1 MRSHSSTELPPAVKK
16 ALKKLGSDINEARR
30 RRGIS
35 TLAMAKNAMISRP
48 LLSRVERGDATVA
61 LGGYASVLFVL
72 GMTERV
78 AEIADIA
85 HDPLARELDRKYLPK
100 RIHSP
105 RKQRRR
111 KLGS

>member
-1 MRSHSSTELPPAVKK
+1 MRSRSSTQLPPPVKK

-35 TLAMAKNAMISRP
+35 TLVMAEEAKISRP
-48 LLSRVERGDATVA
+48 MLSRVERGDATVA

-78 AEIADIA
+78 AEIADVT
-85 HDPLARELDRKYLPK
+85 HDRVGLEMGRKALPK

-105 RKQRRR
+105 RPKRGRKQ
-111 KLGS
+111 GS

>member
-1 MRSHSSTELPPAVKK
+1 MRSRSSTELPPPVKK
-16 ALKKLGSDINEARR
+16 ALKKLGSDINDARR

-35 TLAMAKNAMISRP
+35 TLDMAEKAMISRP
-48 LLSRVERGDATVA
+48 MLSRVERGDATVA

-78 AEIADIA
+78 AEIADVA
-85 HDPLARELDRKYLPK
+85 HDRLGFELNRNHLPK

-105 RKQRRR
+105 KQRQR
-111 KLGS
+111 KHSR

>member
-1 MRSHSSTELPPAVKK
+1 MRSRSSTDLPPVVRK

-35 TLAMAKNAMISRP
+35 TTAMAEQAKISRP
-48 LLSRVERGDATVA
+48 LLYRVERGDARVA

-78 AEIADIA
+78 AEIADVA
-85 HDPLARELDRKYLPK
+85 HDRLGLELDRKNLPK
-100 RIHSP
+100 RIHAP
-105 RKQRRR
+105 PNRRQGKR
-111 KLGS
+111 GI